1 MWELDHKEG
10 SKNWCFQI
18 VALEKTLE
26 SPLDSKEIKP
36 VNPKG
41 NKSWIFIGR
50 TDAKAEAPIL
60 WPLDE
65 KSQLLEKDPDA
76 GRGGVQEA
84 KGVTED
90 EMIWRHHWL
99 NGHEFGQTPG
109 DSAGQ
114 KAWCDAI
121 HGVTETWT
129 QLLVVELLPLQTL
142 QHFHICCFSFFISPV
157 YYHTFISRK
166 FLKRETLLP
175 VSGIG
180 RK

>member
-1 MWELDHKEG
+1 MTEG
-10 SKNWCFQI
+10 
-18 VALEKTLE
+18 
-26 SPLDSKEIKP
+26 
-36 VNPKG
+36 
-41 NKSWIFIGR
+41 
-50 TDAKAEAPIL
+50 
-60 WPLDE
+60 
-65 KSQLLEKDPDA
+65 
-76 GRGGVQEA
+76 
-84 KGVTED
+84 
-90 EMIWRHHWL
+90 EMVGWHHGL

-129 QLLVVELLPLQTL
+129 QLLVVELLLLQTL